1 MSIRNGMQ
9 MVIKYNYTG
18 ETVKEAIK
26 NDIKMLYMCV
36 FFLFEIVK
44 LY

>member
-9 MVIKYNYTG
+9 MVIKYNATG
-18 ETVKEAIK
+18 DIVKEAIK
-26 NDIKMLYMCV
+26 NALYVV